1 MKILRFILIDHGFF
15 FIIFNNFINL
25 AYAWFS
31 RLNILYADIKNIH
44 IFHKYK
50 DMGIFNGS
58 NSIQKQKE
66 FLLLLS
72 WSCCIHYS
80 NIWIHNK
87 FYNTSTSFLNQNTIF
102 TVNTSFEN
110 CIKSKWVCTIC
121 LPQKKWKENKISFPF
136 LGIFFEGTLCHSIA
150 LTTPPRS
157 WSCIQLKT
165 KPLTPSTVLLYWNS
179 KFLYYNY

>member
-1 MKILRFILIDHGFF
+1 MIDQGFF

-72 WSCCIHYS
+72 
-80 NIWIHNK
+80 
-87 FYNTSTSFLNQNTIF
+87 
-102 TVNTSFEN
+102 
-110 CIKSKWVCTIC
+110 
-121 LPQKKWKENKISFPF
+121 
-136 LGIFFEGTLCHSIA
+136 
-150 LTTPPRS
+150 
-157 WSCIQLKT
+157 
-165 KPLTPSTVLLYWNS
+165 
-179 KFLYYNY
+179 